1 MGRSLNITSVTSKG
15 QVTIPVEIRRKLG
28 IKPHDRVR
36 FVMDDGA
43 VRIERMMT
51 LQEVWDSV
59 PPTNAGKDWDEI
71 RRIVA
76 EERAEY
82 YKDKVRARQQ
92 RLTCA
97 IPGYESVYPSHRE

>member
-1 MGRSLNITSVTSKG
+1 MGRALNITSVTSKG
-15 QVTIPVEIRRKLG
+15 QVTIPVEIREKLG

-36 FVMDDGA
+36 FVIEGDRA
-43 VRIERMMT
+43 RIERIMT

-59 PPTNAGKDWDEI
+59 PPTNTGKDWDEI

-82 YKDKVRARQQ
+82 YKDKY
-92 RLTCA
+92 
-97 IPGYESVYPSHRE
+97 GPSSKG